1 MSAWLELVRRLDMR
15 RLIPM
20 TIVLGVL
27 GAAVMLGMRANARW
41 LTLAG
46 VAVGGGI
53 LGVLLI
59 RRIELGV
66 LVLLPVSFLTSW
78 GLNTGTYTKVNG
90 TILVLALLIAVWL
103 LRMAVVERKVRLVRA
118 DVNLPALVFVIVVGL
133 SFLAGNIQWLA
144 FSTARASTYSQIGGV
159 LMLTLPVGAMLL
171 VGNVLREE
179 RWLRWMVWL
188 FLGLGGLYLAACW
201 IPGGGVITGRF
212 NGKAVSS
219 LFYTWSTAL
228 SGGMLLF
235 NTDLKGWRRWL
246 MGLVLGLTLL
256 VGIVQTRNL
265 ASNWVPPLITLGILV
280 LLKWWRVGILFWVTT
295 AVLALTRFEF
305 LYTRIFSNEQYSAF
319 TRAATFPIMLEM
331 VKASPLLGLGPSNYY
346 FYTPLFSLLGYYV
359 QFNSHNNYWDLAA
372 QVGLVGLGVFI
383 WMAVMLA
390 WMGWRLRRKAV
401 NGFQHGYG
409 NAMLAGF
416 AGMLASGMMADW
428 FMPFVY
434 NIGFDGFRAAAM
446 AWMFLGG
453 LIALERLSVERQT
466 LER

>member
-1 MSAWLELVRRLDMR
+1 
-15 RLIPM
+15 
-20 TIVLGVL
+20 
-27 GAAVMLGMRANARW
+27 
-41 LTLAG
+41 
-46 VAVGGGI
+46 
-53 LGVLLI
+53 
-59 RRIELGV
+59 
-66 LVLLPVSFLTSW
+66 
-78 GLNTGTYTKVNG
+78 
-90 TILVLALLIAVWL
+90 
-103 LRMAVVERKVRLVRA
+103 
-118 DVNLPALVFVIVVGL
+118 
-133 SFLAGNIQWLA
+133 
-144 FSTARASTYSQIGGV
+144 
-159 LMLTLPVGAMLL
+159 
-171 VGNVLREE
+171 
-179 RWLRWMVWL
+179 
-188 FLGLGGLYLAACW
+188 
-201 IPGGGVITGRF
+201 VITGRF

-246 MGLVLGLTLL
+246 MGLVLGLTLS
-256 VGIVQTRNL
+256 VGIVQTRPM
-265 ASNWVPPLITLGILV
+265 ASNWMPPLITIGVLI
-280 LLKWWRVGILFWVTT
+280 LLKWWRAGVLLGVVAIALAITRYDIIYNRLFG
-295 AVLALTRFEF
+295 L
-305 LYTRIFSNEQYSAF
+305 EQYSAF

-416 AGMLASGMMADW
+416 AGMLVSGMMADW

-453 LIALERLSVERQT
+453 LIVLERLSIER
-466 LER
+466 